1 MNTLQRTDERGT
13 EEMKVNNTSWKLWDA
28 TNIDNWEGKPL
39 EWLADPLIP
48 KGTVGFMSGQP
59 KLGKSLMALDLCLHI
74 SHAHLEATQWLGR
87 FKCSPGNILYIARED
102 PDRRIKERGVEILES
117 YGWDL
122 VLPGALNFL
131 IRERF
136 NLLDDE
142 HLDWLAEQVEKLKV
156 NFLILDV
163 FNRMIPDLDENSA
176 RDMAK
181 AVDVIEKLN
190 RDHDLTIL
198 MLDHTRKP
206 AVGQNPLQPPNP
218 FELRGSTAKYGCA
231 DFMICIGRTKQD
243 GRLQVYC
250 ENKDTDQCP
259 NFLVDVS
266 PKGST
271 DPKFRW
277 AGDVTQISSD
287 RKAVGKANREKVLGA
302 VGTNWMPSKEIRQKV
317 GLSRSTVGDHLSA
330 LVGAELVEEK
340 GDNRDRRYR
349 RKKTDRPRVSLHP
362 DDYV

>member
-1 MNTLQRTDERGT
+1 MESTPSETLNWQ
-13 EEMKVNNTSWKLWDA
+13 LQDA
-28 TNIDNWEGKPL
+28 SDIQDWEVKPL
-39 EWLADPLIP
+39 KWSVEPIIP
-48 KGTVGFMSGQP
+48 EGAVGFMSGQP
-59 KLGKSLMALDLCLHI
+59 KLGKSLITLDLCMHI
-74 SHAHLEATQWLGR
+74 AHAHLEQTPWLGR
-87 FKCSPGNILYIARED
+87 FKCNPENILYVARED
-102 PDRRIKERGVEILES
+102 PARRIKERGVEILKS
-117 YGWDL
+117 YSWDC
-122 VLPGALNFL
+122 VLPDALNFL

-136 NLLDDE
+136 NLLNID
-142 HLDWLAEQVEKLKV
+142 HLDWLAEQVEKLEI

-176 RDMAK
+176 RDMGA

-190 RDHDLTIL
+190 RAHDLTIL

-206 AVGQNPLQPPNP
+206 AVDQKQLQAPNP

-231 DFMICIGRTKQD
+231 DFMICIGRTNQD

-277 AGDVTQISSD
+277 AGDVQQLRED
-287 RKAVGKANREKVLGA
+287 RKSVGQHNRKRVLEAVRESRS
-302 VGTNWMPSKEIRQKV
+302 T
-317 GLSRSTVGDHLSA
+317 GLSRNKISAKTGLSPSTVGSHLSILKESGA
-330 LVGAELVEEK
+330 IKQVGENK
-340 GDNRDRRYR
+340 NTRYVVL
-349 RKKTDRPRVSLHP
+349 TDRPGASLRP
-362 DDYV
+362 SDSVEA

>member
-1 MNTLQRTDERGT
+1 MTIKEENGTLEW
-13 EEMKVNNTSWKLWDA
+13 SLWDA
-28 TNIDNWEGKPL
+28 GDLDRWKVEPL
-39 EWLADPLIP
+39 KWSVDPIIP
-48 KGTVGFMSGQP
+48 QGTVGFMSGQP
-59 KLGKSLMALDLCLHI
+59 KLGKSLMALDLCMHI
-74 SHAHLEATQWLGR
+74 ACAHLEETHWLGR
-87 FKCSPGNILYIARED
+87 FKCTPGNILYIARED
-102 PDRRIKERGVEILES
+102 PARRIKERGVEILKS
-117 YGWDL
+117 YGWDFL
-122 VLPGALNFL
+122 LPEVLNFL

-136 NLLDDE
+136 SLLDGE
-142 HLDWLAEQVEKLKV
+142 HLDWLAEQVEKLEI

-176 RDMAK
+176 QDMAK

-190 RDHDLTIL
+190 RAHNLTVL

-206 AVGQNPLQPPNP
+206 AVGQNQLQAPNP

-231 DFMICIGRTKQD
+231 DFMICIGRTNQD

-277 AGDVTQISSD
+277 AGDVQQLTED
-287 RKAVGKANREKVLGA
+287 RKSVGKHNRKRVLEA
-302 VGTNWMPSKEIRQKV
+302 VRESENTGSSRHKICAKT
-317 GLSRSTVGDHLSA
+317 GLSPSTVGSHLAILRES
-330 LVGAELVEEK
+330 GAIKQV
-340 GDNRDRRYR
+340 GDN
-349 RKKTDRPRVSLHP
+349 KKTLYVAVTDRPGASLRP
-362 DDYV
+362 SDSVKA